1 MEMEHLEH
9 MRKKGKFVVAALIM
23 VVIGALLYNSGW
35 SQGFALGVLTGGAD
49 GTGIAPYLAYRGGL
63 GMFHGGFGFFGF
75 IFHIGFVL
83 LAIGFF
89 AMVFRFARLR
99 MYGGP
104 DSGMRERLHEHWRRH
119 HEPWRY
125 DPWTGEPQQQSQP
138 QPTQP
143 APSAPTGSGPDQPG
157 ATGPQPVSW
166 IKV

>member
-35 SQGFALGVLTGGAD
+35 SQ
-49 GTGIAPYLAYRGGL
+49 
-63 GMFHGGFGFFGF
+63 
-75 IFHIGFVL
+75 GFVL